1 MAIDTRVGGATR
13 ADGDLVRCQA
23 PAKINLYLHVL
34 GHRPDGY
41 HDIDSLIVF
50 ADISDEIEVSASS
63 RLGLKLLGP
72 FAHDLETTD
81 WGGNLVILAAR
92 ALAEI
97 SGANMSVALTLRK
110 NLPVAAGIGGG
121 SSDAAATLKALCRLW
136 DLAISDSELHTI
148 AKSLGADVPACL
160 DQASVFVGGV
170 GEDLRP
176 APDLPAAWLVL
187 VNPGVPLVTAEVF
200 RQLDPPGSV
209 GARFDDAPRDVYAMA
224 TTLAARSNDLEA
236 VAIGMVPQI
245 AGVIDALK
253 NSKECLLARMS
264 GSGTTCFGLFADES
278 AARSAAVGISGG
290 HSSWWVKTGHMLGSG
305 KVQ

>member
-1 MAIDTRVGGATR
+1 MAIEPCV
-13 ADGDLVRCQA
+13 DGDLVRCQA

-34 GHRPDGY
+34 GRRPDGY

-50 ADISDEIEVSASS
+50 ADVFDEIEVSLSN
-63 RLGLKLLGP
+63 RVGLKLQGP
-72 FAHDLETTD
+72 FAHDLETAD

-97 SGANMSVALTLRK
+97 SGMNMSVALTLRK
-110 NLPVAAGIGGG
+110 NLPIAAGIGGG
-121 SSDAAATLKALCRLW
+121 SSDAAATLKALCCLW
-136 DLAISDSELHTI
+136 DLAIPENELHAI
-148 AKSLGADVPACL
+148 AEGLGADVPACL

-209 GARFDDAPRDVYAMA
+209 AARFDDAPRDIYAMA
-224 TTLAARSNDLEA
+224 TTLAARSNDLES

-245 AGVIDALK
+245 ADVIDAFEK
-253 NSKECLLARMS
+253 CEECLLARMS
-264 GSGTTCFGLFADES
+264 GSGATCFGLFADEA
-278 AARSAAVGISGG
+278 AARSAALGISEGY
-290 HSSWWVKTGHMLGSG
+290 SSWWVKAGRMLGSG
-305 KVQ
+305 RVR

>member
-1 MAIDTRVGGATR
+1 MAIETRAEGETRV
-13 ADGDLVRCQA
+13 DSDLVRCQA

-34 GHRPDGY
+34 GRRADGY
-41 HDIDSLIVF
+41 HDIDSLFVF
-50 ADISDEIEVSASS
+50 ADISDEIEVSPSN

-81 WGGNLVILAAR
+81 WGGNLVILAAQ
-92 ALAEI
+92 ALAET
-97 SGANMSVALTLRK
+97 SGMNMSVALTLRK
-110 NLPVAAGIGGG
+110 NLPVAAGLGGG

-136 DLAISDSELHTI
+136 DLAISDGGLHAI
-148 AKSLGADVPACL
+148 AQGLGADVPACL
-160 DQASVFVGGV
+160 GQAPVYVGGV

-176 APDLPAAWLVL
+176 APELPAAWLVL

-209 GARFDDAPRDVYAMA
+209 AARFDDSPRDVYAMA
-224 TTLAARSNDLEA
+224 TTLATRSNDLEA

-245 AGVIDALK
+245 SSAIDALE
-253 NSKECLLARMS
+253 NSEDCLLARMS
-264 GSGTTCFGLFADES
+264 GSGATCFGLFADEA

-290 HSSWWVKTGHMLGSG
+290 HSSWWVRAGRMLGSG
-305 KVQ
+305 GVQ